1 MKIYP
6 CAKVNLGLNIVERR
20 EDGYHNLETVFYP
33 IPLYD
38 TLEIEPI
45 EVMTSQT
52 PACEFTMS
60 GINIEGAPTDNLV
73 MKAYRLLAEDYA
85 LPPIKIH
92 LHKGIPSQAGM
103 GGGSSDAA
111 YMIRLLNDMFHLGLS
126 TADMQEKAAKLGAD
140 CAFFIQSKPAFA
152 RGIGDKLSVIDD
164 EDLHLKG
171 IFMVVVK
178 PDVAVSTRDAFAQI
192 TPRQPSRC
200 CLDIVRQ
207 PIETWKDAL
216 INDFEGSVF
225 NIYPELR
232 HIKERL
238 YQEGALFV
246 QMTGSGSAIYA
257 LFRQKP
263 QQIDSIFPNTY
274 HQIVVL

>member
-45 EVMTSQT
+45 EVTSSQT
-52 PACEFTMS
+52 PACQFTMS

-73 MKAYRLLAEDYA
+73 MKAYRLLAEDHV
-85 LPPIKIH
+85 LPPLKIH

-111 YMIRLLNDMFHLGLS
+111 YMIRLLNKTFHLELCI
-126 TADMQEKAAKLGAD
+126 TDMQEKAAKLGAD

-171 IFMVVVK
+171 LFMVVVK

-238 YQEGALFV
+238 YQGGALFV